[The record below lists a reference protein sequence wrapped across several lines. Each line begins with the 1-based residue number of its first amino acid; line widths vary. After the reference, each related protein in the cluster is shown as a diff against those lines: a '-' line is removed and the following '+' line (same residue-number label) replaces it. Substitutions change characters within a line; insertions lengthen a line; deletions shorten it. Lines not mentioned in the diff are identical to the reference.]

1 MGACPLISA
10 RCKAPVSPRGVIGRR
25 KELEAASIIADY
37 VALLGTKK
45 LSLAVKALGSVKLT
59 SDNRHPAEIHAGR
72 FATRSNHHA
81 LPDGLA
87 HPCMCSIECAP
98 NKLNLQK
105 HDLSTLNPQLANK
118 EN

>member
-1 MGACPLISA
+1 MGACPLVSA

-45 LSLAVKALGSVKLT
+45 LSLAVEALGSIKLT
-59 SDNRHPAEIHAGR
+59 SDDRHPAEIYAGR
-72 FATRSNHHA
+72 FATRSNHHVI
-81 LPDGLA
+81 PDRLV
-87 HPCMCSIECAP
+87 HLCMCSIERAP
-98 NKLNLQK
+98 KKLNLQTQ
-105 HDLSTLNPQLANK
+105 DLITLNPLLSNK